1 MGKPTRV
8 SFGEALAEMGEKF
21 KNIVVLDADLSKS
34 TKSDLFA
41 QRFPERFF
49 HMGIEEANMIGVAAG
64 LALSGFVPFI
74 CSFAVFITGR
84 YDTIR
89 MSVAYSEANVKIV
102 GTHAGLGI
110 GEDGNS
116 QMALEDVSLM
126 RSLPGMS
133 VIQPADDIETRQAV
147 KFIAKHNGPVYLR
160 LTRQVVEDINS
171 PDYKFEYGKGVVL
184 KDGKDVALLATG
196 ALVYNALK
204 AGEEL
209 EKEGIS
215 AKVINIH
222 TIKPIDRNLIIE
234 LSENIGRIIT
244 LEDHNITGGLG
255 SAVAEVMAEFG
266 NAKLKR
272 IGLNDCFGES
282 GSPSELYKKYGFDKE
297 SIKNTVRNFLK

>member
-49 HMGIEEANMIGVAAG
+49 HMGIEEANMISVAAG